1 MEIPEIVNTE
11 STLNSVRCDAC
22 GCAFAPK
29 ILVQSKGEINFTF
42 FRCDYCGMPFLIS
55 VTDEKLRQDIAK
67 YAGLVIQNKE
77 QGLSAEE
84 LQKAQELYRAN
95 IERAETLKQ
104 EYQEYFD
111 DFKGKSLREELHE

>member
-77 QGLSAEE
+77 HKKHGLSAEE

-104 EYQEYFD
+104 EYFD
-111 DFKGKSLREELHE
+111 DFKKEILREELHE